1 MARDGLPLSGAR
13 GAEAYVMADTQL
25 CLHCQ
30 MSELAQDAIDKRGMP
45 LDQALNSIAQ
55 LVGEIA
61 ASAATMEER
70 ERLYQQFVDN
80 ARRHYESAE
89 QAFADRGLVV
99 PRSTH

>member
-1 MARDGLPLSGAR
+1 MTKAQKRIAKLAAL
-13 GAEAYVMADTQL
+13 ADTQL

-30 MSELAQDAIDKRGMP
+30 LSERCQEAIDKRGVT

-70 ERLYQQFVDN
+70 ETLYQQFVDN
-80 ARRHYESAE
+80 ARRHYDAAAA
-89 QAFADRGLVV
+89 AFADRGLIERVG
-99 PRSTH
+99 RA